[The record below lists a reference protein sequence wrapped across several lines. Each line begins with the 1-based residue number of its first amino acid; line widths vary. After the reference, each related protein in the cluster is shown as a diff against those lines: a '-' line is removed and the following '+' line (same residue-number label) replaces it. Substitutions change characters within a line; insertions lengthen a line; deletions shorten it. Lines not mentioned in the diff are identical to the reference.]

1 MCQEFCMCYLVLTV
15 TPGNSYDD
23 SSMDEQ
29 MEVPGG

>member
-1 MCQEFCMCYLVLTV
+1 MCYLVLTV

-23 SSMDEQ
+23 SSSMDEQ